1 MVTLEI
7 SPILGS
13 LLLHQ
18 FPAIGCNTV
27 EGRLPEIRIP
37 FVQFDDSHFLLSG
50 MITHLRGLYHRCIAP
65 LLGNCGTDN
74 PSHRIPFRSCRKF
87 RTKHKPT
94 VIMVYPSVIQHQ
106 ISLLTLNRN
115 LCQLILR
122 IEHKLF
128 SRGKRCRDNI
138 IGNHRIISLPV
149 QKQLVQAGF
158 PLRIEVSDMLH
169 IGGLLHGGPHRL
181 MRENT
186 RPVIHNPGLAQQ
198 GRRHQLQIETEF
210 PGKAFRNRPVQINSQ
225 YQIVLL
231 PFHLDSI
238 AESKIRIEH
247 RIEPRHMLGRVRIAQ
262 CDTDFVGSLIH
273 HPFPHLGQSLPLPL
287 RNLETHI
294 TACGPAVSIQN
305 QGDTPLV
312 SFRIDITE
320 NHHIGPVV
328 FKIPRRVNLE
338 VLGLQTC
345 TKHQ

>member
-74 PSHRIPFRSCRKF
+74 PSHRIPFRSCRKL

-128 SRGKRCRDNI
+128 PAARGAETISSAI
-138 IGNHRIISLPV
+138 IGL
-149 QKQLVQAGF
+149 
-158 PLRIEVSDMLH
+158 
-169 IGGLLHGGPHRL
+169 
-181 MRENT
+181 
-186 RPVIHNPGLAQQ
+186 
-198 GRRHQLQIETEF
+198 
-210 PGKAFRNRPVQINSQ
+210 
-225 YQIVLL
+225 
-231 PFHLDSI
+231 
-238 AESKIRIEH
+238 
-247 RIEPRHMLGRVRIAQ
+247 
-262 CDTDFVGSLIH
+262 
-273 HPFPHLGQSLPLPL
+273 
-287 RNLETHI
+287 
-294 TACGPAVSIQN
+294 
-305 QGDTPLV
+305 
-312 SFRIDITE
+312 
-320 NHHIGPVV
+320 
-328 FKIPRRVNLE
+328 
-338 VLGLQTC
+338 
-345 TKHQ
+345 

>member
-1 MVTLEI
+1 
-7 SPILGS
+7 
-13 LLLHQ
+13 
-18 FPAIGCNTV
+18 
-27 EGRLPEIRIP
+27 
-37 FVQFDDSHFLLSG
+37 
-50 MITHLRGLYHRCIAP
+50 
-65 LLGNCGTDN
+65 
-74 PSHRIPFRSCRKF
+74 
-87 RTKHKPT
+87 
-94 VIMVYPSVIQHQ
+94 MVYPSVIQHQ
-106 ISLLTLNRN
+106 IPLLTLNHN

-128 SRGKRCRDNI
+128 SHGKRSRDNI

-158 PLRIEVSDMLH
+158 PLRIEISDMFH
-169 IGGLLHGGPHRL
+169 IGGLLHRGAHRL
-181 MRENT
+181 MRENA
-186 RPVIHNPGLAQQ
+186 RLVIHYPRLAQQ
-198 GRRHQLQIETEF
+198 SGRHQLQIKTEF
-210 PGKAFRNRPVQINSQ
+210 PGKTFRNRPVQINGQ

-231 PFHLDSI
+231 PFHLNSI
-238 AESKIRIEH
+238 AESKIRINH
-247 RIEPRHMLGRVRIAQ
+247 RIETR
-262 CDTDFVGSLIH
+262 
-273 HPFPHLGQSLPLPL
+273 PLPL

>member
-13 LLLHQ
+13 LLFHQ
-18 FPAIGCNTV
+18 FPAVGRNTV
-27 EGRLPEIRIP
+27 EGRLPEICIP

-50 MITHLRGLYHRCIAP
+50 MITHLGSLYYRCIAP

-128 SRGKRCRDNI
+128 SRGKRGRDNI

-198 GRRHQLQIETEF
+198 GRRHQLQIETEL
-210 PGKAFRNRPVQINSQ
+210 PGKALRNRPVQINSQ
-225 YQIVLL
+225 YQIVLF

>member
-1 MVTLEI
+1 MVTLKI

-13 LLLHQ
+13 LLFHQ
-18 FPAIGCNTV
+18 FPAVGRNTV
-27 EGRLPEIRIP
+27 EGRLPEICIP

-50 MITHLRGLYHRCIAP
+50 MITHLGSLYYRCIAP

-74 PSHRIPFRSCRKF
+74 PFYRIPFRSCRKF

-106 ISLLTLNRN
+106 IPLLTLNHN

-128 SRGKRCRDNI
+128 SRGKRSRDNI

-158 PLRIEVSDMLH
+158 PLRIEISDMFH
-169 IGGLLHGGPHRL
+169 IGGLLHRGAHRL
-181 MRENT
+181 MRENA
-186 RPVIHNPGLAQQ
+186 RLVIHYPRLAQQ
-198 GRRHQLQIETEF
+198 SGRHQLQIETEF
-210 PGKAFRNRPVQINSQ
+210 PGKTFRNRPVQINGQ

-231 PFHLDSI
+231 PFHLNSI
-238 AESKIRIEH
+238 AESKIRINH
-247 RIEPRHMLGRVRIAQ
+247 RIETRHMLGRVGIAQ